1 MRPRRSLTGPL
12 ILILIGV
19 AFLTR
24 NLWQEVPLFEM
35 LARYWPFIL
44 IAWGVLR
51 LVEVLIEAARSKPL
65 PSGGLSGGEVAL
77 IILLCVIGTGM
88 FAAERH
94 GLNFAPFG
102 NTSLEMFG
110 EEYDYHHTNVKQ
122 VTGAVHVVFENLRGN
137 VRISGADEPEIKVD
151 EHKTIRTFNKSDADE
166 GDKQTPLEIVA
177 DGDRIVVRTNQ
188 EKASHSRRISADLE
202 VTVPHGAS
210 IEGRG
215 SYGDYDITDIGGGVD
230 IASGNA
236 GVRLTKI
243 GGNAKVD
250 LQRSDI
256 VRAVDVTGDIDIE
269 GKGSD
274 IELENVAGQVTVSG
288 SYSGTLQFKNLAKPL
303 HLESRNTDLQV
314 ARVPGTITM
323 DLGDFTA
330 ANLIGPIRLVTKSKD
345 IHIEDFTQSLDL
357 ETERGDIELKPGKTP
372 LARIDA
378 RSRSGNIDLE
388 LPESAKFE
396 LKATTTRGEA
406 RNEFGT
412 PLQTATEG
420 QGATLKGKVG
430 EGPVITITTDRGAV
444 TVKKS

>member
-1 MRPRRSLTGPL
+1 MRPRRSVTGPL

-94 GLNFAPFG
+94 GLHFAPFG

-151 EHKTIRTFNKSDADE
+151 EHKMIRAFNKGDADQAD
-166 GDKQTPLEIVA
+166 GQTPIEIVA
-177 DGDRIVVRTNQ
+177 DGDRWVVRSNQ
-188 EKASHSRRISADLE
+188 DKVSHARRISCDLE
-202 VTVPHGAS
+202 VSVPHNAT

-215 SYGDYDITDIGGGVD
+215 SHGDYDVTDVTGGVD

-236 GVRLTKI
+236 GVRLTNI

-250 LQRSDI
+250 LQHSDI
-256 VRAVDVTGDIDIE
+256 VRAVNVKGDVDIE

-274 IELENVAGQVTVSG
+274 IELENIAGQVIVNG

-303 HLESRNTDLQV
+303 HLESRNTDLRV
-314 ARVPGTITM
+314 EKVPGTITM

-330 ANLIGPIRLVTKSKD
+330 TGIVGPVRLTTRSKD
-345 IHIEDFTQSLDL
+345 IHLEDFTQAMEL
-357 ETERGDIELKPGKTP
+357 ETERGDIELKPGKGP
-372 LARIDA
+372 LAKIDA

-388 LPESAKFE
+388 LPESAKFQ
-396 LKATTTRGEA
+396 LKATTTRGEVQ
-406 RNEFGT
+406 NEYGA
-412 PLQTATEG
+412 PLETQTEG
-420 QGATLKGKVG
+420 QGGTLKGKVG
-430 EGPVITITTDRGAV
+430 DGPVITITTDRGAV
-444 TVKKS
+444 TVKKG